1 MNLGSEKKLS
11 MDELMARNRPT
22 QAVPKPIPPP
32 EVHPTQEEWSEM
44 LDYLDSLNRHME
56 IQTSYLKRLT
66 ELIAQH
72 PTRTQ
77 MEEMLKRTAHL
88 EQMVEQAGSR
98 KEKSFS
104 LPKIK
109 LPSLC
114 LPELD
119 GPTWAFLLMF
129 LAALFLL
136 WWCWGNVWTSLSQML
151 P

>member
-1 MNLGSEKKLS
+1 MSLGSEKKLLS
-11 MDELMARNRPT
+11 MDELLEKNLPVRTAQTPL
-22 QAVPKPIPPP
+22 PIPPP

-56 IQTSYLKRLT
+56 MQTSYLKRIS
-66 ELIAQH
+66 ERPMWY
-72 PTRTQ
+72 PTQKQ
-77 MEEMLKRTAHL
+77 MDEMLKRTAHL

-98 KEKSFS
+98 KEKSFY

-109 LPSLC
+109 LPSLW

-136 WWCWGNVWTSLSQML
+136 WWCCRNVWMI
-151 P
+151 PR